1 MNFLVNPMFG
11 DDLGRTG
18 KGIKEGVGPPKPL
31 RESSEHTQSCPPKVG
46 QEPRVFVHKLWVDL
60 AMLKPQNPLSTCVW
74 AIDGPCDQRT
84 PLGRD
89 AGSQGTLGPAKGVQT
104 RC

>member
-31 RESSEHTQSCPPKVG
+31 RESSEHTQSCPLQSGPGTWGVCPQAVG
-46 QEPRVFVHKLWVDL
+46 
-60 AMLKPQNPLSTCVW
+60 
-74 AIDGPCDQRT
+74 
-84 PLGRD
+84 
-89 AGSQGTLGPAKGVQT
+89 
-104 RC
+104 

>member
-31 RESSEHTQSCPPKVG
+31 RESSEHTQSCPL
-46 QEPRVFVHKLWVDL
+46 Q
-60 AMLKPQNPLSTCVW
+60 S
-74 AIDGPCDQRT
+74 GP
-84 PLGRD
+84 
-89 AGSQGTLGPAKGVQT
+89 GT
-104 RC
+104 